1 MAEKLAPCLC
11 AVPEFAEFCI
21 PLIIEKLLSNLKIA
35 KLDSLSL
42 LCKSLKTFGVN
53 GIKIY
58 LTELWIILR
67 KEIIPGGDLELK
79 NASLKAVTTII
90 DTISSDVEVR
100 ESFINDITTDLKS
113 SLYDV
118 QLSLF
123 RPSVKILE
131 CVAMINKDSC
141 IQVLKAIVPVFLG
154 QYSTKT
160 AIVDKVILI
169 ETLNSFIKIASD
181 HTFTIKGKYIFYIH

>member
-42 LCKSLKTFGVN
+42 LCKSIKTFGVN

-100 ESFINDITTDLKS
+100 ESFINDITTDLDS

-131 CVAMINKDSC
+131 CVAVINKESC
-141 IQVLKAIVPVFLG
+141 IQVLKAIVPIFLG

-169 ETLNSFIKIASD
+169 ETLNNFIKTASD
-181 HTFTIKGKYIFYIH
+181 HGFTIKGKYILYIL